1 MAAIMKIDRLLGI
14 VTTLLQCD
22 KITAPELAGRFE
34 VSRRTIYRDID
45 DICKAGIPIISVQGG
60 DGGISIS
67 EGYKLDKNVLTVD
80 ELQNI
85 ITGLKSL
92 GSVSDAARIEML
104 INKLSPK
111 NEAVVSLKDNILI
124 DLSSHYK
131 SSLSEKITMLK
142 RAISENK
149 LVNFDYYSE
158 KGQTNRTIEP
168 YFLTFKWT
176 AWYVFGYCTDKKD
189 YRLFKLNRL
198 WRHMILD
205 DVFIPREIPVEELD
219 FDDYFVDGNKITV
232 IFDKASEYRLIEEY
246 GPECYEVM
254 EDGKLKFSVGYTNKD
269 YILSWILG
277 FGDKAKIVEPEDMA
291 KELTQLAKNIITK
304 YGHDI

>member
-1 MAAIMKIDRLLGI
+1 MKIDRLLGI
-14 VTTLLQCD
+14 VTILLQCD
-22 KITAPELAGRFE
+22 KITAPELAARFE

-45 DICKAGIPIISVQGG
+45 DICKTGIPIISVQGG

-67 EGYKLDKNVLTVD
+67 EGYKLDKSVLTVD

-131 SSLSEKITMLK
+131 SSLSEKINMLK
-142 RAISENK
+142 TAISENK

-158 KGQTNRTIEP
+158 KGQMNRTIEP

-219 FDDYFVDGNKITV
+219 FDDYFADDKKITV
-232 IFDKASEYRLIEEY
+232 IFDKSSEYRLVEEY

-254 EDGKLKFSVGYTNKD
+254 EDGRLKFSVGYTNKH
-269 YILSWILG
+269 YILSWVLG
-277 FGDKAKIVEPEDMA
+277 FGDKARIVEPTDMA

>member
-1 MAAIMKIDRLLGI
+1 MKIDRLLGI

-254 EDGKLKFSVGYTNKD
+254 EDGRLKFSVGYTNKD

>member
-1 MAAIMKIDRLLGI
+1 MKIDRLLGI

-254 EDGKLKFSVGYTNKD
+254 GDGRLKFSVGYTNKD

>member
-1 MAAIMKIDRLLGI
+1 MKIDRLLGI

-176 AWYVFGYCTDKKD
+176 AWYVFGYCTDKRD

-254 EDGKLKFSVGYTNKD
+254 GDGRLKFSVGYTNKD

>member
-1 MAAIMKIDRLLGI
+1 MKIDRLLGI

-92 GSVSDAARIEML
+92 GSVSDTARIEML

-142 RAISENK
+142 TAISENK

-158 KGQTNRTIEP
+158 KGQMNRTIEP

-254 EDGKLKFSVGYTNKD
+254 GDGRLKFSVGYTNKD

-277 FGDKAKIVEPEDMA
+277 FGDKARIVEPEDMA

>member
-1 MAAIMKIDRLLGI
+1 MKIDRLLGI
-14 VTTLLQCD
+14 VTILLQCD
-22 KITAPELAGRFE
+22 KITAPELAARFE

-67 EGYKLDKNVLTVD
+67 EGYKLDKSVLTVD

-131 SSLSEKITMLK
+131 SSLSEKINMLK
-142 RAISENK
+142 TAISENK

-158 KGQTNRTIEP
+158 KGQMNRTIEP

-219 FDDYFVDGNKITV
+219 FDDYFADDKKITV
-232 IFDKASEYRLIEEY
+232 IFDKSSEYRLVEEY

-254 EDGKLKFSVGYTNKD
+254 EDGRLKFSVGYTNKY
-269 YILSWILG
+269 YILSWVLG
-277 FGDKAKIVEPEDMA
+277 FGDKARIVEPEDMA